1 MSQRFKFIFFLL
13 TVFYANY
20 GVGQGKTMNVN
31 SSGIEMKFV
40 QTRTKITAS
49 ELASNVLQIIN
60 GTNKELDLTLQINP
74 PAGWKSFGKQN
85 TLIHLNPKDSFFIP
99 VRVSPGFGLKGNT
112 NYVVNAYLSTETF
125 TITSSVWYIAVEKI
139 SKWQALP
146 SSNKVYFTTG
156 SDTANFSLYLSNDG
170 NSDEILDIQAFPEKN
185 IFFINA
191 QGEATNESSR
201 QIILRVGTDTNLYY
215 TVKKS
220 DDVIVP
226 SATDPN
232 PDNSK
237 KNYRIKLKVINEKAG
252 KGVAR
257 NWTGSI
263 EFFKLSDERFIEKSS
278 SKSLP
283 VIIDFQ
289 TYNLLAPSSY
299 ASLNILGT
307 KRFKNNAFLNYYY
320 QADFVKNELDLKS
333 FPGSYYY
340 LGYFNRFFELEL
352 GDIGANKPGSTLN
365 GKGAKM
371 ALNFLNN
378 KIGALYVR
386 SPSLFDN
393 YFIDGFGLFHSF
405 KSKIFSIDNYYQH
418 TSYIA
423 RKITTDFATTD
434 LNIRIFRAHTIK
446 IGLGYSNENHYWIAD
461 SAMDI
466 SGLGVRF
473 GYSSSFKKL
482 NYSFLFQSSTPSYV
496 PARGLTAFQGSINY
510 RLNDKYSLS
519 FAGNRSEY
527 KPEMYS
533 SGKLQLPLT
542 YNKQEVYNFRLT
554 YRNRNYSMVFNP
566 TYYTLKSNLVEANTG
581 GLNIEYRLKSRTEL
595 RYYFT
600 VFGGFTAFP
609 TRPDLNK
616 IFISNTKLSVMY
628 KMFQANL
635 RYSYGPYYAIEQMQY
650 MQNKI
655 NPQKFYSTFYYDYW
669 FAGNKVKLNL
679 NANYIYTIINNRHQF
694 NTRPELFFYSKMGI
708 IFNFYARYLLY
719 ADGEQFRT
727 VSRPGIGTYSESVPA
742 TTTNRFEIGTGVKLN
757 FNMPVGPSRNYDVK
771 IIAFR
776 DLNGN
781 GVKDPSEKGI
791 DNMLI
796 RLKINDSIA
805 AMINTAVVYGET
817 MPTEFELIT
826 NSDGVVMYNNVP
838 MGDYIITALPLASM
852 GGWFD
857 GKTFYKNISKNQV
870 FYIPLS
876 KGARVSGGILTERE
890 LYSDNKVLI
899 LNNIRVS
906 AQSLTDGKTFST
918 LTGQD
923 GSFTLYVPNG
933 EYVVSINESAVGEK
947 WEFLQNNI
955 PLKVEE
961 DFENYNISFY
971 LVEKKRTIRL
981 SNAGNSGKTS
991 NSLPVQRTTE
1001 SSNQNNLTLEPN
1013 YLAITTPEYE
1023 GKKWVVK
1030 LYPNEGPKM
1039 HKASFDTLSSFMQVR
1054 CIEGENKG
1062 LLYISQSFNKK
1073 SDAKDILDDAIR
1085 CGFKDA
1091 EVIQINFGKAAK
1103 PPKQN

>member
-1 MSQRFKFIFFLL
+1 MPNCFKILFVILL
-13 TVFYANY
+13 VCYATGSFAQGRTV
-20 GVGQGKTMNVN
+20 NVN
-31 SSGIEMKFV
+31 SSGIEMKFT
-40 QTRTKITAS
+40 QARTKVSAT
-49 ELASNVLQIIN
+49 ELASNVLHIVN
-60 GTNKELDLTLQINP
+60 GTNKELDLLLQINP
-74 PAGWKSFGKQN
+74 PAGWKSFGKQS

-99 VRVSPGFGLKGNT
+99 VRVSPGAGLKGNT
-112 NYVVNAYLSTETF
+112 NYVVNAYLSTEAF
-125 TITSSVWYIAVEKI
+125 TITSASWYIAVEKI

-156 SDTANFSLYLSNDG
+156 SDTANFSIYLSNDG
-170 NSDEILDIQAFPEKN
+170 NSDEILEVQAMPEKN
-185 IFFINA
+185 IHFINPN
-191 QGEATNESSR
+191 GEPSNDLNR
-201 QIILRVGTDTNLYY
+201 QLVLKVGTDTTLYY
-215 TVKKS
+215 TVKKI
-220 DDVIVP
+220 DDLIVP
-226 SATDPN
+226 SASEPN

-237 KNYRIKLKVINEKAG
+237 KNYRIKLRVVNEKAG
-252 KGVAR
+252 KGFGR

-263 EFFKLSDERFIEKSS
+263 EFFKLSDERQIEKTS
-278 SKSLP
+278 SKSFP
-283 VIIDFQ
+283 VVVDFQ

-320 QADFVKNELDLKS
+320 QADFVKNELDLNS

-340 LGYFNRFFELEL
+340 LGYFNRFFEIEI

-386 SPSLFDN
+386 SPSLFDD
-393 YFIDGFGLFHSF
+393 YFIDGFGVFHSF
-405 KSKIFSIDNYYQH
+405 KSKVFTIDNYYQH
-418 TSYIA
+418 SSYIA
-423 RKITTDFATTD
+423 RKITSDFATTD
-434 LNIRIFRAHTIK
+434 MNIRFFRAHSLK
-446 IGLGYSNENHYWIAD
+446 IGFGYSNENHYSITD
-461 SAMDI
+461 SAIDI
-466 SGLGVRF
+466 SGLGLRL
-473 GYSSSFKKL
+473 GYSSSFRKL
-482 NYSFLFQSSTPSYV
+482 NYSFLFQTSTPSYV
-496 PARGLTAFQGSINY
+496 PARGLTAFQASINY

-519 FAGNRSEY
+519 FAGNKSEY
-527 KPEMYS
+527 KPEIYS
-533 SGKLQLPLT
+533 EAKLQLPLT
-542 YNKQEVYNFRLT
+542 FNSQEVYNFRLT
-554 YRNRNYSMVFNP
+554 YRNKNYSMVINP
-566 TYYTLKSNLVEANTG
+566 TFYTLKSNFVEANTG
-581 GLNIEYRLKSRTEL
+581 GLNIEYRLKSKSEL

-669 FAGNKVKLNL
+669 FAGNKLKLNL

-708 IFNFYARYLLY
+708 IFNLYARYLLY

-727 VSRPGIGTYSESVPA
+727 VSRPGLGTYSESVAA

-796 RLKINDSIA
+796 RLAMNDSIA
-805 AMINTAVVYGET
+805 TLMNTSVMYGET
-817 MPTEFELIT
+817 LPREFELIT
-826 NSDGVVMYNNVP
+826 NSDGVVTYNNVP
-838 MGDYIITALPLASM
+838 MGDYIITAMPLANL

-918 LTGQD
+918 LTAQD

-933 EYVVSINESAVGEK
+933 EYIVSINESAVGEK

-961 DFENYNISFY
+961 DFENYTLSFY
-971 LVEKKRTIRL
+971 LVEKKRTMRMNNATK
-981 SNAGNSGKTS
+981 SNAALPIQRSTSQGNQQS
-991 NSLPVQRTTE
+991 
-1001 SSNQNNLTLEPN
+1001 EPQ
-1013 YLAITTPEYE
+1013 YVAITIPEKE

-1030 LYPNEGPKM
+1030 IYPNEGPKM
-1039 HKASFDTLSSFMQVR
+1039 HISNFDTLANILQLR

-1062 LLYISQSFNKK
+1062 LLYISQSFDKK
-1073 SDAKDILDDAIR
+1073 NAAKSVLEQVKL

-1091 EVIQINFGKAAK
+1091 ELVQINFGKAKNAIK
-1103 PPKQN
+1103 